1 MEPFSRKRKSKVV
14 SLKEAAKFVENGMML
29 GMGGCNSHM
38 GPSAFAR
45 ELIRRGIR
53 DLTIVPTNNTGYQ
66 TDILLGAGCVKTI
79 YVSYV
84 GLDYLGP
91 APNFRRLAET
101 GQLDIIEFDEMG
113 LLRGLKASAA
123 GIDFFPLPGGIS
135 GVDMIK
141 VNPDFYKTVDD
152 PFSGKQ
158 VVVVQPIRPD
168 LAVIHVPKCDA
179 YGNAREA
186 GHVQD
191 LLHFASNKVIVTTEE
206 VVPLEDTMA
215 NYTDVTIFGRLVD
228 AVVEVPYGA
237 HPGECH
243 ACYQMDEEHLKKYQK
258 AGLDETTFKAYMDEY
273 VFNVKN
279 HKEYLEKVGIAGL
292 LSELTYNEGGK
303 NG

>member
-45 ELIRRGIR
+45 ELIRRGIK

-84 GLDYLGP
+84 GLDYIGP
-91 APNFRRLAET
+91 APNYRRLAET

-113 LLRGLKASAA
+113 LLRG
-123 GIDFFPLPGGIS
+123 
-135 GVDMIK
+135 
-141 VNPDFYKTVDD
+141 
-152 PFSGKQ
+152 
-158 VVVVQPIRPD
+158 VVVPPIRPD

-243 ACYQMDEEHLKKYQK
+243 GCYQMDEEHLKKYQK
-258 AGLDETTFKAYMDEY
+258 AGRDETTFKAYMDEY

-292 LSELTYNEGGK
+292 LSELTYNEGGR